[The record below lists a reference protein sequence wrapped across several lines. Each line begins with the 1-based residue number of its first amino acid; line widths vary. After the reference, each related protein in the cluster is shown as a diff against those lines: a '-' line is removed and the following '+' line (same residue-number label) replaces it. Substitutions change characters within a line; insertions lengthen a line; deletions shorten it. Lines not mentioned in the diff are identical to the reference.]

1 MPKNPPTL
9 RARQAQLTR
18 DEILSAARRL
28 FAEQGYS
35 RTTVRDIAEAAGVS
49 AQTVYDS
56 IGSKQA
62 IVARLNDLIDAEADI
77 AAIVGAAAGS
87 DDPQQI
93 LAVPATVTRS
103 ILEHCG
109 DILRALV
116 TGAAA
121 EPDLAQVLAE
131 GNRRH
136 VDGARRIVD
145 TAHRPRCA
153 RSVGHGRRRRR
164 HTQRHVGRE
173 LRGAARG
180 SVRLV
185 AGRHPGVDRG
195 DEQQAPAAR
204 GVTVQ
209 SPDPRSGH
217 HGRMH
222 RFAWPDGNRRG
233 PYD

>member
-93 LAVPATVTRS
+93 LAVQATVTRS

-136 VDGARRIVD
+136 VDGARRIVTQLTGLD
-145 TAHRPRCA
+145 ALDP
-153 RSVGHGRRRRR
+153 SVTVDAAVATLSATSDVSFAVLLADQYGWSLDDIQAWIVA
-164 HTQRHVGRE
+164 TNSKLL
-173 LRGAARG
+173 LRG
-180 SVRLV
+180 
-185 AGRHPGVDRG
+185 
-195 DEQQAPAAR
+195 E
-204 GVTVQ
+204 
-209 SPDPRSGH
+209 
-217 HGRMH
+217 
-222 RFAWPDGNRRG
+222 
-233 PYD
+233 

>member
-87 DDPQQI
+87 DDPRQI
-93 LAVPATVTRS
+93 LAVQATVTRS

-136 VDGARRIVD
+136 VDGARRIVTQLAD
-145 TAHRPRCA
+145 LDALDP
-153 RSVGHGRRRRR
+153 SVTVDAAVATLSATSDVSFAVLLADQYGWSLDDIQAWIVA
-164 HTQRHVGRE
+164 TNSKLL
-173 LRGAARG
+173 LRG
-180 SVRLV
+180 
-185 AGRHPGVDRG
+185 
-195 DEQQAPAAR
+195 E
-204 GVTVQ
+204 
-209 SPDPRSGH
+209 
-217 HGRMH
+217 
-222 RFAWPDGNRRG
+222 
-233 PYD
+233 